1 MHQINMRMS
10 VALLRDIE
18 AEKRAKEKAEAPTVL
33 TEEQTKVEEK
43 KEKLGTK
50 PPPRRTFQN
59 IWSRKFRPL
68 PENKAVDLFADV
80 IGDTFILSVAIALIL
95 YEYWRGNQK
104 PDTNKER
111 IDALNIRVDEL
122 QKREDELAKAE
133 EKYRLRF
140 DSLEQALRTL
150 QDPKTKKPLLP
161 TLQHQE
167 SVDEQATTSQP
178 SAEPTVS

>member
-33 TEEQTKVEEK
+33 TEEQTKIEEK
-43 KEKLGTK
+43 KEKQGTK
-50 PPPRRTFQN
+50 QAPRRTFQN

-68 PENKAVDLFADV
+68 PEAKAIDLFADV

-95 YEYWRGNQK
+95 YEYWRAQQK

-111 IDALNIRVDEL
+111 IDELNNRVDEL
-122 QKREDELAKAE
+122 QKREDELVKAE
-133 EKYRLRF
+133 ERYRRRF

-161 TLQHQE
+161 SLQQE
-167 SVDEQATTSQP
+167 ENADDQGTIPRSTP
-178 SAEPTVS
+178 EPTIS